1 MGAALM
7 AHDVSPEAAED
18 LDNIWYYVA
27 SESGSTDRADRIV
40 DAVTERFYLLS
51 THPRLG
57 RARDELRP
65 CLRSFT
71 VGDYIVLYRI
81 TDAGDVLI
89 LHVPHGRRDLR
100 RVVGTA
106 EPT

>member
-1 MGAALM
+1 M

-18 LDNIWYYVA
+18 LDAIWYYVA

-40 DAVTERFYLLS
+40 DAITERFYLLS
-51 THPRLG
+51 AHPRLG
-57 RARDELRP
+57 RARDDLRP
-65 CLRSFT
+65 GLRSFT
-71 VGDYIVLYRI
+71 VSDYIILYRI
-81 TDAGDVLI
+81 TDADDVLI

-100 RVVGTA
+100 RIVSTG